1 MPRVKTGTGNTIF
14 ATPDREAPRWNASQL
29 PHFLVFGIVYSAS
42 QEVYAAQTSTVTPAL
57 CLSLYLCAWF
67 FSSHDKLHTH
77 CANLLLQII
86 VVDNNDELA
95 ATNYHNVYLLM
106 INVLL
111 IQAPAQPQV
120 TVITA
125 QQPMQ
130 MQPMQPPNY
139 QRMSYHC
146 AYYD

>member
-1 MPRVKTGTGNTIF
+1 
-14 ATPDREAPRWNASQL
+14 
-29 PHFLVFGIVYSAS
+29 
-42 QEVYAAQTSTVTPAL
+42 
-57 CLSLYLCAWF
+57 
-67 FSSHDKLHTH
+67 
-77 CANLLLQII
+77 LLLQII